1 MILRLVKK
9 NDSTHKDALL
19 VYLEDEK
26 GLFIKKVRIGEKID
40 VADYLAYKIMAAYK
54 DCFEPVGVQT
64 KEVNPKVVEVK

>member
-1 MILRLVKK
+1 MILKLLKK

-26 GLFIKKVRIGEKID
+26 GIFIRKVKIGEKIE
-40 VADYLAYKIMAAYK
+40 VADYLGYKIMAAYK

-64 KEVNPKVVEVK
+64 KEVNPRVVEVK